1 MKRLLLLGILLLG
14 LNLGGNA
21 LAGQAA
27 CRFEYPVA
35 VTCFGEETVF
45 SLYNFEI
52 ATGAELSYRGGVT
65 LTPYTAFAWYD
76 TDWFAVLETRLP
88 MLINPFETR
97 FSLSLT
103 VGIVW

>member
-1 MKRLLLLGILLLG
+1 MKRLLTFASLLLV
-14 LNLGGNA
+14 LNLGVNVF
-21 LAGQAA
+21 AGQAA

-52 ATGAELSYRGGVT
+52 ATGAELSYRGEVT

-103 VGIVW
+103 VGMVW